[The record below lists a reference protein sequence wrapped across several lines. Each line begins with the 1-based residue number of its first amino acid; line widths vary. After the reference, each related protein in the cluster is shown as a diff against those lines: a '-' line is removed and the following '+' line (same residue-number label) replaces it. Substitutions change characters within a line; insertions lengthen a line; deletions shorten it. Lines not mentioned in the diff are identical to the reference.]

1 MYHFHPNTFFSRKF
15 KVHTIKYATCNCIK
29 KISFRL
35 NHFSWLTY
43 ISPLLGSAWIYCYL
57 LKSWYW
63 NFFHIYIMHVHVVE
77 SKWAKRLYFKILN
90 YWIKKWGSYPDT
102 SPKFYDISVALY
114 LGWLVWFITLTEGFT
129 IHLIIFHCTVNLPA
143 KPNIDI
149 VTF

>member
-1 MYHFHPNTFFSRKF
+1 MLTSIHFKILIYIPLTFVLPIRPHLMFLKHFNLCITFTQTLFSLANLKFTPSNTLL
-15 KVHTIKYATCNCIK
+15 ATAL
-29 KISFRL
+29 ISFRL

-90 YWIKKWGSYPDT
+90 CWIKNWGSYPDILLL
-102 SPKFYDISVALY
+102 SFMIY
-114 LGWLVWFITLTEGFT
+114 L
-129 IHLIIFHCTVNLPA
+129 
-143 KPNIDI
+143 
-149 VTF
+149 